1 MSSIQE
7 LVARHREV
15 LQGESKPTPG
25 PPVLL
30 QAAASEE
37 ILLPLSDH
45 TPVAIWRTER
55 IQIDPTELQRHER
68 ERVERMMALQDLV
81 ADQSAVLR
89 LVKAGQN
96 PSPHVC
102 LGRAKRNDIVLPDA
116 TVSSVHAHFEDAGE
130 GTHVR
135 DLGSSNG
142 TFVNRRRL
150 REQELVRLTSG
161 DCLRFGRQVFY
172 YLSGERL
179 LLFLELRMVRR
190 RH

>member
-1 MSSIQE
+1 MSSIEE

-15 LQGESKPTPG
+15 LRGENKPAPG
-25 PPVLL
+25 SSVLV

-37 ILLPLSDH
+37 ILLPLSDP

-55 IQIDPTELQRHER
+55 IQIEPGELQRHER
-68 ERVERMMALQDLV
+68 ERVERMIVLQDLV
-81 ADQSAVLR
+81 ADKSAVFR
-89 LVKAGQN
+89 LVKSGQN

-102 LGRAKRNDIVLPDA
+102 LGRAKRNDIVLPDV
-116 TVSSVHAHFEDAGE
+116 TVSSVHAHFEDAGD
-130 GTHVR
+130 GIYLR

-142 TFVNRRRL
+142 TFINRRRL
-150 REQELVRLTSG
+150 REQELVRLASG